1 MVRWRVFSTMTLI
14 AAATVAGVALR
25 SQGSNP
31 TGNPTTLVSPSPT
44 MQVVSAKRQ
53 GQKLPVTAQVTV
65 GDTTIDLEVA
75 RTEEQRRIGLM
86 YRRSLEKN
94 RGMLFLFDSPRTV
107 RFWMKNTLIPL
118 DMIFLR
124 DGQVEKVV
132 TAAPPCQ
139 QSRCPT
145 YGMEKTAVDQVIEL
159 RAGRA
164 EALGIQAGDR
174 LTVEFLEEASPSPQK
189 TNFPPSDSSSDE
201 K

>member
-1 MVRWRVFSTMTLI
+1 MVRWGVFSTVAVI
-14 AAATVAGVALR
+14 AATTMAGVVLR

-31 TGNPTTLVSPSPT
+31 TGNPASLISPAPTT
-44 MQVVSAKRQ
+44 QVASAKRQ

-65 GDTTIDLEVA
+65 ADTTIDLEVA
-75 RTEEQRRIGLM
+75 RTDKQRRIGLM

-94 RGMLFLFDSPRTV
+94 RGMLFLFDPPRAV

-124 DGQVEKVV
+124 DGQVQKVV
-132 TAAPPCQ
+132 TAAPPCE

-164 EALGIQAGDR
+164 EELGIQEGDR
-174 LTVEFLEEASPSPQK
+174 LTVEFLEDRSPSAQE
-189 TNFPPSDSSSDE
+189 TNFLPSELGSDR